1 MSDDIHVPGGPII
14 PAAELSWSASR
25 ASGPGGQH
33 VNKTSSRITL
43 EWSIVDSAVLNA
55 AQRARLRDKLGGRI
69 TNDGALQIH
78 AEDARSQLRNREL
91 AAERLAELVGE
102 ALRRRKTRRATRPG
116 RGARER
122 RLKAKKARS
131 DIKQSRRSPTRR
143 DW

>member
-14 PAAELSWSASR
+14 PAAELSWTASR

-43 EWSIVDSAVLNA
+43 EWSIADSAVLNA
-55 AQRARLRDKLGGRI
+55 AQRARLRDKLSGRI
-69 TNDGALQIH
+69 TNDGVLQIH

-102 ALRRRKTRRATRPG
+102 ALRRRKTRRPTRPG

>member
-69 TNDGALQIH
+69 TNDGVLQIH

-102 ALRRRKTRRATRPG
+102 ALRRRKTRRPTRPG

-131 DIKQSRRSPTRR
+131 DVKQSRRSPTRR